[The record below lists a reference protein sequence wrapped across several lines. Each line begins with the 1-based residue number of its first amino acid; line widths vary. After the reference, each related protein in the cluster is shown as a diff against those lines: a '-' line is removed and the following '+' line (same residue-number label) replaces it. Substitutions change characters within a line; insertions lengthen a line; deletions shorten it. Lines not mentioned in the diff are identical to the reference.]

1 MRAALTVVVAIV
13 VSIAAGACQSSPPK
27 PTPEPPSSS
36 SQVGGPTV
44 GSATDIAFLE
54 NMVVHHQ
61 QALEL
66 TALVPGRSA
75 NPALDGL
82 ANQITAQQQTELQGC
97 QAQLLQW
104 EAPGKPSAEH
114 VADIP
119 GMVDQATIETLRRS
133 HGPAFDKLWLESMI
147 AHHRGAITMARNE
160 IEHGQSP
167 EAISIAQSLAPRQQ
181 TEIDQMTAMLG
192 DR

>member
-13 VSIAAGACQSSPPK
+13 VSIAAGGCQSPSPTS
-27 PTPEPPSSS
+27 TPEPQSSS
-36 SQVGGPTV
+36 SPAGASV

-75 NPALDGL
+75 NPALDRL

-104 EAPGKPSAEH
+104 EAPGTPSAEH
-114 VADIP
+114 AADIP
-119 GMVDQATIETLRRS
+119 GMVDQATVDKLRNSR
-133 HGPAFDKLWLESMI
+133 GPAFDKLWLESMI
-147 AHHRGAITMARNE
+147 AHHRGAITMAHNE